1 MSNPHNGSYHYKIGL
16 VGPSRVGKTTLIT
29 SILDD
34 SQSLLEKTL
43 VSLSPKDGA
52 TRKRI
57 NENRNYLSGA
67 IKAKHFN
74 PGALAGTEEAFTYD
88 LEMNVERQNMISFSF
103 MDYPG
108 GWLANNPEKWRQS
121 CDSWLEES
129 TVLLVPIDATVI
141 MEANTGIRKAAVPH
155 ILHIADVQEVVR
167 EWAKARKR
175 RPSERSVLMLVPL
188 KCETYFSDNGGTRKH
203 EEILLKEVKDW
214 YGDII
219 KIPVNE
225 EIPNNKIYY
234 CPVDTY
240 GCVEVKKPNWAKK
253 DNIPGGQEFS
263 AEFRFRS
270 TNPQIQR
277 KAAGDVLLLLCKHLM
292 GIAYYQTQEVV
303 NDMQSDLKDI
313 VRELDL
319 NRAEED
325 AKWFWTKAYEWV
337 TGHNKTKKAIESG
350 ESKKTDLLKMISSN
364 DQKAKILLDGIST
377 MLKEKDLERAEILAI

>member
-1 MSNPHNGSYHYKIGL
+1 MSNSHNGSYHYKIGL

-34 SQSLLEKTL
+34 SQALLEGTL

-88 LEMNVERQNMISFSF
+88 LEMNVEKQNMISFSF

-129 TVLLVPIDATVI
+129 SVLLVPIDATVI
-141 MEANTGIRKAAVPH
+141 MEANTGVRKAAVPH
-155 ILHIADVQEVVR
+155 ILHIADVKEVVR
-167 EWAKARKR
+167 EWAKARKS
-175 RPSERSVLMLVPL
+175 RPEEGSMLMLVPL
-188 KCETYFSDNGGTRKH
+188 KCETYFSDNGGFKKQ
-203 EEILLKEVKDW
+203 EDSLLKEIKDW

-219 KIPVNE
+219 KIPINE
-225 EIPNNKIYY
+225 EIPNSKIFY

-240 GCVEVKKPNWAKK
+240 GCVEVKKPSWSKK
-253 DNIPGGQEFS
+253 DGVPGGQEFS

-270 TNPQIQR
+270 TNPQVKR

-292 GIAYYQTQEVV
+292 GIAYYETKEVGREM
-303 NDMQSDLKDI
+303 NRDLQDI
-313 VRELDL
+313 ERVIDI
-319 NRAEED
+319 NKAEDD
-325 AKWFWTKAYEWV
+325 AKYFWTRIREWV
-337 TGHNKTKKAIESG
+337 MNDNKTKRRVEKG
-350 ESKKTDLLKMISSN
+350 ERKKSALLGMIASN
-364 DQKAKILLDGIST
+364 DNKAKTLLEGIST
-377 MLKEKDLERAEILAI
+377 MLKEKGLERAELINI